1 MSHHKNIYI
10 SRVSNIIAWL
20 GFIWVVGLTIIYSF
34 VIFHFD
40 STSTPLKMSHIYR
53 ALQLYSPYL
62 VSILFNYILV
72 GSARF
77 KPWSKRGGI

>member
-20 GFIWVVGLTIIYSF
+20 GFIWVVGLTTAYI
-34 VIFHFD
+34 VKIFYFG
-40 STSTPLKMSHIYR
+40 STLIPWKKSYTYE
-53 ALQLYSPYL
+53 ALDLYSPYL
-62 VSILFNYILV
+62 ISILFNYILV

-77 KPWSKRGGI
+77 KPWSKRGDI